1 MILRRKEEK
10 NLVLALESTLSL
22 ISVAMIK
29 QLIGGAIVPSRIA
42 LTCQRSAVYHQY
54 ASDFPP
60 EADIGKVR
68 EFSEA
73 PSDVLAATGVPIAG
87 IMSLP
92 SLVNL
97 FCSPVQAAAAAACCR
112 TANCPL
118 HPLPYPNFHCNQ
130 TNDKLG

>member
-1 MILRRKEEK
+1 MKRRKR

-29 QLIGGAIVPSRIA
+29 QLIGGAIVPSRIT
-42 LTCQRSAVYHQY
+42 LSRQRSAVYHQY
-54 ASDFPP
+54 AFDLPP

-92 SLVNL
+92 SPVNL
-97 FCSPVQAAAAAACCR
+97 FCSPVQAAAAACCR

-118 HPLPYPNFHCNQ
+118 HPLPYPNFHYNQ
-130 TNDKLG
+130 TNNKSG